1 MWSRT
6 KLSTAYGPDILEKIK
21 AERGEEETAAIPSQK
36 AARFHVHFGAGR
48 LGLGL
53 VVPAIAASGVP
64 FAVVQRP
71 KPRWEQL
78 FANSEEIDVSV
89 NGEVK
94 MKGAQVLAA
103 HERPPVR
110 DSEFQTNLNVTRSL
124 RRLDAV
130 FMIIRESTRLAR
142 GLRRRPFHTG
152 DGPGHFPGLR
162 ASSEDLASL
171 LSRATSFSCSPARP
185 CAAS

>member
-1 MWSRT
+1 MPPRRGKDNSDLLFAVPNSGADGETLFCWRT
-6 KLSTAYGPDILEKIK
+6 TRRVWPTTSVKSLTKSWTRPTVPDILEKIK
-21 AERGEEETAAIPSQK
+21 AARGEEETAAIPSQK

-94 MKGAQVLAA
+94 MKGAQVLQRTQPPP
-103 HERPPVR
+103 ERCRPLHWSSALPPK
-110 DSEFQTNLNVTRSL
+110 
-124 RRLDAV
+124 
-130 FMIIRESTRLAR
+130 I
-142 GLRRRPFHTG
+142 
-152 DGPGHFPGLR
+152 
-162 ASSEDLASL
+162 
-171 LSRATSFSCSPARP
+171 
-185 CAAS
+185 